1 MQYRNRTTLP
11 NLAEFPQP
19 QLAAPAEN
27 HAGVF
32 ATTRWSVILRA
43 SSGED
48 DLAKQGLEDICR
60 ACWYP
65 IYAFIRRMG
74 YSPEDAQ
81 DLAQGFFEHLLS
93 NNVLAHAD
101 PARGRFRSFLLGSLR
116 HFISNETRK
125 ERAVKRGGR
134 MTFVP
139 LEIEEGEERFERDI
153 AHPDTPEK
161 HFERCWAEN
170 LLERA
175 TDALRRDYER
185 QGKGP
190 LFHALQPFLAGSA
203 DPNAYRELA
212 DTLNMSSGTIA
223 VAVFRLRKRYG
234 ELLREEIG
242 QTVDDPSDIENEI
255 RLLVEAVA
263 S

>member
-1 MQYRNRTTLP
+1 LTESPQKHFSPT
-11 NLAEFPQP
+11 AEG
-19 QLAAPAEN
+19 N
-27 HAGVF
+27 AGGF
-32 ATTRWSVILRA
+32 ATTRWSVIFRA
-43 SSGED
+43 SSAD
-48 DLAKQGLEDICR
+48 DAVAKRGLEDVCR

-65 IYAFIRRMG
+65 IYAFLRRMG
-74 YSPEDAQ
+74 YSPEDSQ
-81 DLAQGFFEHLLS
+81 DLTQGFFQHVLS

-101 PARGRFRSFLLGSLR
+101 PKRGRFRSFILGSLR
-116 HFISNETRK
+116 HFISNESRK
-125 ERAVKRGGR
+125 VRTVKRGGR

-175 TDALRRDYER
+175 TEALRRDYER
-185 QGKGP
+185 QGKGD
-190 LFHALQPFLAGSA
+190 LFQALQPFLAGSA
-203 DPNAYRELA
+203 DANSYRDLA
-212 DTLNMSSGTIA
+212 SSLSMSSGTMA
-223 VAVFRLRKRYG
+223 VAVFRMRKRYG
-234 ELLREEIG
+234 ELLRAEIA
-242 QTVDDPSDIENEI
+242 QTVDDPSDIESEI